1 MSNILIEQ
9 LRQLRLTGVVDMLKQ
24 QQSQPNTYSELAFEE
39 RLALL
44 VDHEMIRRENNKVT
58 RLRKQAKLRLSA
70 LPEELSYTQQRGL
83 DKSRMAELLSGGY
96 LRHCQNIVITGAT
109 GSGKTYVACALCEQ
123 ACRQGITTRY
133 WRLSRLTEQLHIARA
148 DGSYTRQLLQLSR
161 KQLLV
166 IDDWGLEKLSAKQ
179 AVDLLEV
186 IEERHGRSSTIIC
199 SQLPVDQ
206 WHNMVANPTVADALL
221 DRLIHSAHR
230 IELKGDSMRK
240 QSINDKTN

>member
-9 LRQLRLTGVVDMLKQ
+9 LQQLRLTGVVDMLKQ
-24 QQSQPNTYSELAFEE
+24 QRSQPNTYSELAFEE

-44 VDHEMIRRENNKVT
+44 IDHEMIRRENNKIT
-58 RLRKQAKLRLSA
+58 RLRKQAKLRLNA
-70 LPEELSYTQQRGL
+70 PPEELSYTQQRGL

-96 LRHCQNIVITGAT
+96 LHHCQNIVITGAT
-109 GSGKTYVACALCEQ
+109 GSGKTYVACALGEQ
-123 ACRQGITTRY
+123 ACRQGVATRY
-133 WRLSRLTEQLHIARA
+133 WRLSRLTEQLNIARA

-166 IDDWGLEKLSAKQ
+166 IDDWGLEKLNAKQ

-206 WHNMVANPTVADALL
+206 WHSMIANPTVADALL
-221 DRLIHSAHR
+221 DRLIHNAHR
-230 IELKGDSMRK
+230 IELKGDSMRR
-240 QSINDKTN
+240 QSVNNEIH